1 MTGAALKHEPGEI
14 SRGPER
20 LKNVPSVGPGEMKRR
35 KWMPVLLPFAVG
47 LLGSNVE
54 WSRAISAGSW
64 GHVLASLYYIPIVIA
79 AISLGARPAAIVAV
93 AAGAANGA
101 GALFRRGEAWPQPVA
116 QTILFVCI
124 GLTAA
129 ALAEWLRTGGVRPV
143 LRNGSLPDPSG
154 TSAGEPRDGSQMPV
168 LSRVVV
174 GLVRQFRT
182 PLTSIEGAGWL
193 LEDSRLP
200 DDKRQE
206 FVGIVRKESHRLNR
220 VLSDVLDFARP
231 QQPRFRS
238 VDLSPLVDEVIQLA
252 GAKGSGPPVLFRKD
266 IPPDFPPLECD
277 PAQMRQVLLNLVMN
291 SIQASTGGGEIEV
304 SARLD
309 DGNAVITVKDQ
320 GRGIPAEVLDKIFDP
335 FFTTRENNLGL
346 GLAVALHIVTGHGGK
361 IVVEPY
367 SDKGACV
374 SVMLPL
380 MRPTHHH
387 VGDSN
392 VRDVRE

>member
-1 MTGAALKHEPGEI
+1 
-14 SRGPER
+14 
-20 LKNVPSVGPGEMKRR
+20 MKTR

-47 LLGSNVE
+47 LLGSNIG
-54 WSRAISAGSW
+54 WSQAISAGSW

-79 AISLGARPAAIVAV
+79 AISLGPRPALIVAL

-101 GALFRRGEAWPQPVA
+101 AGVFRRGEPWPQSVA
-116 QTILFVCI
+116 QTMLFICI

-129 ALAEWLRTGGVRPV
+129 ALAEWLRTGGVRPAM
-143 LRNGSLPDPSG
+143 RKGSAPDSQAIR
-154 TSAGEPRDGSQMPV
+154 AGEPRAGSEMSV
-168 LSRVVV
+168 LSRIVV

-238 VDLSPLVDEVIQLA
+238 IDLSALVDEVIQLA
-252 GAKGSGPPVLFRKD
+252 GSKGPGPVVLFRKD
-266 IPPDFPPLECD
+266 IPLDFPPVEGD
-277 PAQMRQVLLNLVMN
+277 PAQIRQVLLNLAMN
-291 SIQASTGGGEIEV
+291 SIQASTGGGEIEI
-304 SARLD
+304 SAHLD
-309 DGNAVITVKDQ
+309 DGNAVIQVKDQ

-335 FFTTRENNLGL
+335 FFTTRENSLGL
-346 GLAVALHIVTGHGGK
+346 GLAMALHIVTEHGGK

-374 SVMLPL
+374 SVTLPL
-380 MRPTHHH
+380 KRPTHHDM
-387 VGDSN
+387 GDSN
-392 VRDVRE
+392 VRDMQE

>member
-1 MTGAALKHEPGEI
+1 
-14 SRGPER
+14 
-20 LKNVPSVGPGEMKRR
+20 
-35 KWMPVLLPFAVG
+35 MPVLLPFAVG
-47 LLGSNVE
+47 LLGSNLD
-54 WSRAISAGSW
+54 WSRTLSSGSW

-79 AISLGARPAAIVAV
+79 AISLGARPAVIVAL

-101 GALFRRGEAWPQPVA
+101 AGVFRRGEPWA
-116 QTILFVCI
+116 QTIAQTMLFVCI

-129 ALAEWLRTGGVRPV
+129 ALAEWLRTGAVRTA
-143 LRNGSLPDPSG
+143 LRKGSLPDSPG
-154 TSAGEPRDGSQMPV
+154 KNPDEARDASQMSV
-168 LSRVVV
+168 LNRVVV

-238 VDLSPLVDEVIQLA
+238 IDLSTLVDEVIQLA
-252 GAKGSGPPVLFRKD
+252 GSKGHTPSVLFRKN
-266 IPPDFPPLECD
+266 IPPDIPPLECD
-277 PAQMRQVLLNLVMN
+277 PVQIRQVLLNLAMN
-291 SIQASTGGGEIEV
+291 SIQASTGGGEIEI
-304 SARLD
+304 SAHLE
-309 DGNAVITVKDQ
+309 DGNAVIKVKDQ
-320 GRGIPAEVLDKIFDP
+320 GRGIPPEVLDKIFDP
-335 FFTTRENNLGL
+335 FFTTRENSLGL
-346 GLAVALHIVTGHGGK
+346 GLPVALHIVSEHGGK
-361 IVVEPY
+361 IMVEPY

-374 SVMLPL
+374 AVVLPL
-380 MRPTHHH
+380 VRPAHHQ

-392 VRDVRE
+392 VRE

>member
-1 MTGAALKHEPGEI
+1 
-14 SRGPER
+14 
-20 LKNVPSVGPGEMKRR
+20 
-35 KWMPVLLPFAVG
+35 
-47 LLGSNVE
+47 
-54 WSRAISAGSW
+54 
-64 GHVLASLYYIPIVIA
+64 VLAGLYYIPIVIA
-79 AISLGARPAAIVAV
+79 AISLGARPAVIVAL

-101 GALFRRGEAWPQPVA
+101 AAVFRRGEPWPQAIA
-116 QTILFVCI
+116 QTILFICV

-129 ALAEWLRTGGVRPV
+129 ALAEWLRTGGVRTS
-143 LRNGSLPDPSG
+143 LRKESLSDSPGTGSSE
-154 TSAGEPRDGSQMPV
+154 SRDASQMSV

-238 VDLSPLVDEVIQLA
+238 IDLSTLVDEVIQLA
-252 GAKGSGPPVLFRKD
+252 GSKGPAPLILLRKD

-277 PAQMRQVLLNLVMN
+277 PVQIRQVLLNLTMN
-291 SIQASTGGGEIEV
+291 SIQASTAGCEIEI
-304 SARLD
+304 SARLENA
-309 DGNAVITVKDQ
+309 NAVIKVKDQ
-320 GRGIPAEVLDKIFDP
+320 GRGIPADVLDKIFDP

-346 GLAVALHIVTGHGGK
+346 GLPVALHIVTEHGGK

-374 SVMLPL
+374 CVMLPRT
-380 MRPTHHH
+380 RPTYHQ
-387 VGDSN
+387 VGDSS
-392 VRDVRE
+392 VRDVRQ